1 MHEVKE
7 KLCNAHMSIKKK
19 RVTPCKRRVIPSHT
33 LFSKETKPV
42 AGVK

>member
-7 KLCNAHMSIKKK
+7 KLCNAHMLIKKI
-19 RVTPCKRRVIPSHT
+19 TPCKRRVIPSHT